1 MSALPL
7 LFGMASLA
15 TGAAL
20 GISTMRKPRS
30 AAAGGVDQIDTIYHA
45 GTAAPGTADPVPAP
59 TLSPVLGHF
68 RKLSLI
74 LAPARSTGKI
84 QRSLDRAG
92 NPPQWTL
99 DRVLA
104 FKSIAMIGLAAF
116 GLFAGSSKGAA
127 VLLFVIAGAVAGFLL
142 PDLLVYNSGVK
153 RQESIQKALPDS
165 MDMLT
170 VCVEAGLGFDA
181 ALTQVAR
188 NTEGPLMREFA
199 RVLQEMQ
206 FGKSRTE
213 ALTALSERTTV
224 AELKSVVVSLVQAA
238 KLGIPIAA
246 VLREQGKEMRLK
258 RRQRAEEKAQKVTV
272 KILFPLIFCLLPAL
286 FIVVMGPGVLS
297 LIKQLGKVG

>member
-1 MSALPL
+1 MSQLPL
-7 LFGMASLA
+7 LFGLGSL
-15 TGAAL
+15 
-20 GISTMRKPRS
+20 
-30 AAAGGVDQIDTIYHA
+30 AAAGLAGASALRKPESAGRSGVAHITAIYRA
-45 GTAAPGTADPVPAP
+45 DAPVTAVVEPEAVSTM
-59 TLSPVLGHF
+59 SPILDRF
-68 RKLSLI
+68 RRMTVVI
-74 LAPARSTGKI
+74 APARSTGKI

-92 NPPQWTL
+92 NPPNWTL

-104 FKSIAMIGLAAF
+104 FKSIAMIGLCAF
-116 GLFAGSSKGAA
+116 ALIVGMGRGAA
-127 VLLFVIAGAVAGFLL
+127 VILFLVAGAVAGFLV
-142 PDLLVYNSGVK
+142 PDLLVYNAGVK
-153 RQESIQKALPDS
+153 RQEDIERALPDA

-188 NTEGPLMREFA
+188 NTEGALTREFA

-213 ALTALSERTTV
+213 ALQALSERTTV
-224 AELKSVVVSLVQAA
+224 SELRAMVLALIQAA

-286 FIVVMGPGVLS
+286 FIVVMGPGVLTLVKS
-297 LIKQLGKVG
+297 LSGV

>member
-1 MSALPL
+1 MSQLPL
-7 LFGMASLA
+7 LFGLGSLA
-15 TGAAL
+15 LAGLAGASAL
-20 GISTMRKPRS
+20 RKPQS
-30 AAAGGVDQIDTIYHA
+30 AASSGVAHIAAIYRAG
-45 GTAAPGTADPVPAP
+45 APVTKVEPDAVA
-59 TLSPVLGHF
+59 TLSP
-68 RKLSLI
+68 I
-74 LAPARSTGKI
+74 
-84 QRSLDRAG
+84 LDRAG
-92 NPPQWTL
+92 NPPNWTL

-104 FKSIAMIGLAAF
+104 YKSIAMIGLCAF
-116 GLFAGSSKGAA
+116 ALFVGMGRGAA
-127 VLLFVIAGAVAGFLL
+127 VILFVIGGAVAGFLL
-142 PDLLVYNSGVK
+142 PDLLVHNSGVK
-153 RQESIQKALPDS
+153 RQEDIERALPDA

-188 NTEGPLMREFA
+188 NTEGPLTREFA

-213 ALTALSERTTV
+213 ALQALSERTTV
-224 AELKSVVVSLVQAA
+224 SELRAMVLALIQAA

-286 FIVVMGPGVLS
+286 FIVVMGPGVLTLVKS
-297 LIKQLGKVG
+297 LSGV